1 MVDNGILNC
10 FTSVE
15 TCIDKGEKGW
25 GVFRIKEFHVPII
38 LI

>member
-25 GVFRIKEFHVPII
+25 GGGGFA
-38 LI
+38 